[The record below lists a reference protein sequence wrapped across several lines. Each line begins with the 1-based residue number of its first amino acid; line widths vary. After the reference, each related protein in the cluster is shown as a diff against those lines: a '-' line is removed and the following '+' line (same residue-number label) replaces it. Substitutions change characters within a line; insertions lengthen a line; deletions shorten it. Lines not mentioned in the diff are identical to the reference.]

1 MKAMDQETKGVL
13 AANDAERRR
22 HTRYRLVEGLLIR
35 RNDGSSYQATT
46 SEISISGLS
55 AFTTGI
61 LRVGEEVRLCPVA
74 GMQVSAIIRRSLG
87 TMYGF
92 EFSVM
97 PPTLE
102 EEIHKLCRGLVPFRT
117 AADK

>member
-1 MKAMDQETKGVL
+1 MVQETNGVL
-13 AANDAERRR
+13 TPDDVERRR
-22 HTRYRLVEGLLIR
+22 HTRYRLVERLLIR

-55 AFTTGI
+55 ASTTGI
-61 LRVGEEVRLCPVA
+61 LRVGEEVRLSPVA
-74 GMQVSAIIRRSLG
+74 GLQVSAIIRRTLG
-87 TMYGF
+87 TIYGF

-102 EEIHKLCRGLVPFRT
+102 EEIHKLCRGLLPFRT
-117 AADK
+117 VPAQ